1 MADADLEVPYMILVR
16 FGTPIAQLYAHG
28 SPMARV

>member
-1 MADADLEVPYMILVR
+1 MTDLEVPYMILVS
-16 FGTPIAQLYAHG
+16 FGTPIGELYAYA